1 MTVIYKASAES
12 SSLAQSSNVKLPVW
26 ASWDWTNNYLPDDI
40 HLNKKAFKA
49 ALVLLANYRFS
60 DHEEGALIVL
70 GFGLLL
76 RECWRAI
83 EVENDDDDDDDDI
96 PTFVRNSLLNL
107 ERASQVT
114 EAIKEV
120 LGRLPSP
127 SKEKESDSIG
137 EKRPATK
144 KCVAH
149 TPFPIASTSKLSG
162 TKKGDIPTK
171 KIRSQR
177 HRVPSKKVRDS

>member
-1 MTVIYKASAES
+1 MNK
-12 SSLAQSSNVKLPVW
+12 
-26 ASWDWTNNYLPDDI
+26 YLPDDI
-40 HLNKKAFKA
+40 HLNKKVFKA
-49 ALVLLANYRFS
+49 VLVLLANYRFS

-83 EVENDDDDDDDDI
+83 EVENDDDDDDDNSDDV

-114 EAIKEV
+114 EAINEV

-127 SKEKESDSIG
+127 SKEKESDGIG
-137 EKRPATK
+137 EKRPATR

-149 TPFPIASTSKLSG
+149 TLF
-162 TKKGDIPTK
+162 
-171 KIRSQR
+171 Q
-177 HRVPSKKVRDS
+177 